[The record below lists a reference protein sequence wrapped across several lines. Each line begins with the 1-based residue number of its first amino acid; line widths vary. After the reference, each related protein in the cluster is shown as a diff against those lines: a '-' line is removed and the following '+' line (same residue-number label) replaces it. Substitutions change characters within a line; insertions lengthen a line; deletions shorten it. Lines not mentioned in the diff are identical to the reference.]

1 MPIDS
6 EIRLPKA
13 RFRPELNGTALLIE
27 QNLKIIREA
36 KDQAA
41 DSNMQ
46 IGLRGLETLRSRQAI
61 NRLRNSR
68 EKLIGL
74 TGCPSGPC
82 TVLGLQATLQV
93 PLAGTEPI
101 G

>member
-1 MPIDS
+1 M
-6 EIRLPKA
+6 
-13 RFRPELNGTALLIE
+13 LIE

-36 KDQAA
+36 KDQTA

-46 IGLRGLETLRSRQAI
+46 IGLRGLKKLRPRQAI

-68 EKLIGL
+68 EQLIGL
-74 TGCPSGPC
+74 TGCPSGPR
-82 TVLGLQATLQV
+82 TVLGLQTTLQV